1 MRSKKKIAVV
11 IPTLNEEDA
20 IGKVIADIP
29 DWVDIIIVS
38 DNGSEDKTIH
48 VAESLGALTLKSEVI
63 GGYGSACL
71 AGIMRA
77 EDHDVIVFVDGDYSD
92 YPEQMD
98 RLVDPILAG
107 EADLVIGSR
116 RLGNAKSGSLTPQQ
130 QFGNWLACFL
140 IRWFWGVKYTDLGP
154 FRAVETEA
162 LKKLRMTDQAFGWT
176 VQMQL
181 HAIFEKVRV
190 IEVPVDYRPRIG
202 HSKISGTIR
211 GTILAGHAI
220 IGTILKSAMKKY
232 LGRQQA

>member
-1 MRSKKKIAVV
+1 MRADKKIAVV
-11 IPTLNEEDA
+11 IPTLNEENA

-29 DWVDIIIVS
+29 KWVDMIVIS
-38 DNGSEDKTIH
+38 DNGSKDNTIK
-48 VAESLGALTLKSEVI
+48 VAESLGAVTLQSKTG

-71 AGIMRA
+71 AGIDRA
-77 EDHDVIVFVDGDYSD
+77 EGHDVIVFVDGDFSD

-98 RLVDPILAG
+98 RLVDPILNG
-107 EADLVIGSR
+107 ETDMVIGSR

-140 IRWFWGVKYTDLGP
+140 IRLFWGVKYTDLGP
-154 FRAVETEA
+154 FRAVEA
-162 LKKLRMTDQAFGWT
+162 NSLKKLKMTDQAFGWT

-181 HAIFEKVRV
+181 HAIFEDIRV
-190 IEVPVDYRPRIG
+190 LEVPVDYRPRIG